1 MQPVRPLEAILR
13 RDRLIVF
20 AALVLM
26 AASAWAY
33 LGYLAWDM
41 DRDDNSGSMF
51 MAMSQVMPWARIE
64 FGLTFFMW
72 AGMMM
77 AMMVPT
83 AAPILLI
90 FAVVNRRRFEHNQPF
105 VPTGMFLLGYLIVW
119 FAFAVL
125 ATGIQWGLHQA
136 ALLSTMKGSAIPV
149 IGGVILLAAGAFQ
162 WTSVKNACLTQCRTP
177 MGFIMTE
184 WRDGSKGA
192 LIMGLSHGKYCLGC
206 CWFLMGLMFV
216 AGVMNVLWMAV
227 VALYILVEKIVPAGH
242 WVGRVA
248 GVVLIGWGTWT
259 LFRVVV

>member
-119 FAFAVL
+119 FAFAFWPR
-125 ATGIQWGLHQA
+125 A
-136 ALLSTMKGSAIPV
+136 SS
-149 IGGVILLAAGAFQ
+149 GVCIRRL
-162 WTSVKNACLTQCRTP
+162 
-177 MGFIMTE
+177 
-184 WRDGSKGA
+184 
-192 LIMGLSHGKYCLGC
+192 C
-206 CWFLMGLMFV
+206 C
-216 AGVMNVLWMAV
+216 
-227 VALYILVEKIVPAGH
+227 PP
-242 WVGRVA
+242 
-248 GVVLIGWGTWT
+248 
-259 LFRVVV
+259 

>member
-1 MQPVRPLEAILR
+1 
-13 RDRLIVF
+13 
-20 AALVLM
+20 
-26 AASAWAY
+26 
-33 LGYLAWDM
+33 
-41 DRDDNSGSMF
+41 
-51 MAMSQVMPWARIE
+51 
-64 FGLTFFMW
+64 
-72 AGMMM
+72 
-77 AMMVPT
+77 
-83 AAPILLI
+83 
-90 FAVVNRRRFEHNQPF
+90 
-105 VPTGMFLLGYLIVW
+105 
-119 FAFAVL
+119 
-125 ATGIQWGLHQA
+125 
-136 ALLSTMKGSAIPV
+136 MKGSAIPV

-248 GVVLIGWGTWT
+248 GVGLIGWGTWT